1 MSQRGVE
8 TLLGR
13 LTTDEVL
20 RRRFQ
25 ADRAAVL
32 DELVAQGLELS
43 TVERRVILELDC
55 GACERFAERLDPRI
69 QKVNL
74 RREARKEP

>member
-8 TLLGR
+8 TVVGR
-13 LTTDEVL
+13 LATDETL

-32 DELVAQGLELS
+32 DELVAQGVEI
-43 TVERRVILELDC
+43 TPVERRVLLELDF
-55 GACERFAERLDPRI
+55 GACERFAKQLDPRI
-69 QKVNL
+69 QRVRLVKQ
-74 RREARKEP
+74 P

>member
-8 TLLGR
+8 TVLGR
-13 LTTDEVL
+13 FATDETL

-32 DELVAQGLELS
+32 DELVAQGVEL
-43 TVERRVILELDC
+43 TPVERRALLELDC

-69 QKVNL
+69 QKVPL
-74 RREARKEP
+74 RRK